1 MQGLLKTRE
10 MVSRFVEVLV
20 NKYKYNYRQIFF
32 FGFSQGGTVALDAAI
47 FGAKA
52 AIGGVI
58 SISGYLLEE
67 EKKLGVK
74 GCQEKWKTV
83 NKSVPIFIT
92 QGSAD
97 ETISVREVQDN
108 VSIMKKNK

>member
-10 MVSRFVEVLV
+10 IVGRFVDVLV
-20 NKYKYNYRQIFF
+20 DKYGYEYRQIFF
-32 FGFSQGGTVALDAAI
+32 FGFSQGGTAALDAAI
-47 FGAKA
+47 FGAKQ
-52 AIGGVI
+52 AIGGVV

-67 EKKLGVK
+67 EMKMGVK
-74 GCQEKWKTV
+74 GCEERWKKV

-97 ETISVREVQDN
+97 ETISVRTAKDN
-108 VSIMKKNK
+108 VIY